1 MDEMK
6 NVDILKE
13 KYRALRLEPSQ
24 LFHPSSSGNEL
35 SESDDGLAVQSDKL
49 LSLLRFKVKGNHRQE
64 ERCPL

>member
-35 SESDDGLAVQSDKL
+35 SESDDGLAMQRISSLVL
-49 LSLLRFKVKGNHRQE
+49 LSFKVKGDH
-64 ERCPL
+64 